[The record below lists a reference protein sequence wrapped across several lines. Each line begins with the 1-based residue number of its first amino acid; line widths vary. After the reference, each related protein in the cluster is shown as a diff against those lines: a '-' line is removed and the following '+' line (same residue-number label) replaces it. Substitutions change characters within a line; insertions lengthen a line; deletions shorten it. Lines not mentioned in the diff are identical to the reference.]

1 MISKLKSRWESV
13 PLQVKVSTSYAVCS
27 VLQKCLSFITLPLFT
42 RLLTQEQYGQY
53 TIYTSWSGM
62 LSIVLTLNLA
72 YGSFSTAMV
81 KFEDRRDE
89 YISSVQGICLL
100 LSAVF
105 LVIYL
110 PFSKMWNQLFELPTP
125 LILVMMLDIL
135 GSTAILLW
143 SGKKRFEYQYKSVV
157 FQTLLYAV
165 LAPCVAL
172 ILVLNTEEKGYARI
186 AGYAATTILI
196 GGYLFIL
203 NAYRGKK
210 LFNREF
216 WNYAFR
222 FNLPLLA
229 YYASQ
234 TVFNQSDRIMISHMC
249 GTDKAAVYGV
259 AHNLAL
265 ILTFVL
271 NAINNSYVPWA
282 YGKIKAGQ
290 GKDNQKIASGI
301 AVLMSI
307 LLLAII
313 WFAPEI
319 ILIMAGKQYLEAVWV
334 VAPVAMSLLL
344 LFYAQLFINVEF
356 YYEEKK
362 QLVFASI
369 GAAVVNIIL
378 NYALILQFGYVAAG
392 YTTLFSYIV
401 FAVSN
406 CLAMKKILKARGLE
420 DSLYSYRQLILIAIV
435 FAAAGFLGVALYQF
449 LLVRMLAAVAVLVV
463 AVIYRKKLL
472 AVFSKI
478 RK

>member
-186 AGYAATTILI
+186 AGYAATAILI

>member
-165 LAPCVAL
+165 LSPCVAV

-186 AGYAATTILI
+186 VGYAATAIVI

-234 TVFNQSDRIMISHMC
+234 MVFNQSDRIMISHMC

-301 AVLMSI
+301 AVLMSV

-378 NYALILQFGYVAAG
+378 NYALIPQFGYVAAG

-420 DSLYSYRQLILIAIV
+420 DNLYSYRQLILIAIA

-449 LLVRMLAAVAVLVV
+449 LLARVLTAVAVLVV
-463 AVIYRKKLL
+463 AVIYREKLL
-472 AVFSKI
+472 EVFSKI